1 MPGQGQPE
9 SDPLVTMIGPTTG
22 RIYHCP
28 DLAAVD
34 QHLRELVRVVA
45 SLGHLPDLVGA
56 YRDDID
62 RLLARRSWLMLPVD
76 PGARECADVVDD
88 DPRAAVPRPPLNPDL
103 SPHPRL

>member
-1 MPGQGQPE
+1 MLGQRQPE
-9 SDPLVTMIGPTTG
+9 SDPLVTMIGPITG

-45 SLGHLPDLVGA
+45 SLAHLPDLVGV

-76 PGARECADVVDD
+76 PGARECADINNDSSA
-88 DPRAAVPRPPLNPDL
+88 RAAVPRSPLK
-103 SPHPRL
+103 H